1 MRGDDAARIK
11 KHQRIFK
18 SIKVFKTKFP
28 VNNINSYDLIGDF
41 KQSNRNKVQ
50 LFLVVGSSFLHEFLE
65 I

>member
-18 SIKVFKTKFP
+18 SIKVFKIKFP

-41 KQSNRNKVQ
+41 KQSNRN
-50 LFLVVGSSFLHEFLE
+50 
-65 I
+65 